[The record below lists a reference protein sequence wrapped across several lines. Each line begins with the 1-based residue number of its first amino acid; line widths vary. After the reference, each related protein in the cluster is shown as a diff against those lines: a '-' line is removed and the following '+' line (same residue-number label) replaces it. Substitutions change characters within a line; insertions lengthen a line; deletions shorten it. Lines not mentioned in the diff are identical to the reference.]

1 MIRITKW
8 KLIIL
13 FIYSCTTIP
22 VFMFL
27 LSLFFLWQP
36 SPVGEGVFAEKNLHV
51 ALNMAGV
58 GFLLGIILW
67 LSYYLPYRKR
77 DLNKTKS

>member
-1 MIRITKW
+1 MEVNNFIH
-8 KLIIL
+8 IL
-13 FIYSCTTIP
+13 MHHYSCVY
-22 VFMFL
+22 VFIE
-27 LSLFFLWQP
+27 SIFLWQP

-67 LSYYLPYRKR
+67 LFYYLPYRKR
-77 DLNKTKS
+77 NLNKTKS